1 MLTFAYRRLIVAPS
15 LRPCIPSS
23 FACHFHYLPSSC
35 CSLCPLLLLSF
46 LFLPDVRYPVY
57 SPPSFA
63 LSFDLLGRPPFPPIS
78 SKFPFGT
85 TCVLLFLFYLL
96 SAFFSK
102 LPGLLLCSNPEDP
115 FFATVATIFELMEVT
130 PWSCLYPQ
138 GFFWY
143 YLHPPLLSL
152 FYSARSFPSFS
163 Q

>member
-46 LFLPDVRYPVY
+46 LFLPDVRYPVD
-57 SPPSFA
+57 SPFSFA
-63 LSFDLLGRPPFPPIS
+63 LSFDLLGRPPSPPIS

-85 TCVLLFLFYLL
+85 TCILLFLFYLL

-102 LPGLLLCSNPEDP
+102 LPGLFLCSNPEDP
-115 FFATVATIFELMEVT
+115 FFSTFAAIFGLMKII
-130 PWSCLYPQ
+130 PQ
-138 GFFWY
+138 SRLFPRRSFWY
-143 YLHPPLLSL
+143 YLRSRLLSL
-152 FYSARSFPSFS
+152 FLSACSILAFPL
-163 Q
+163 